1 MSVRYTADRS
11 GVSITEPACA
21 TEEHS
26 DTEDLPPINVRIS
39 VFFDGTGNNI
49 FNTGSRL
56 HRLRTGVSVEGL
68 EGSYVNSYS
77 NVARL
82 ATSLQLQT
90 SENDFHI
97 PVYVEGMGTY
107 HYSGDDW
114 ILGSGMGIGGHGV
127 IARVSTCISHV
138 RNAINNVRNGNAHI
152 SHLKIDAFGFSR
164 GAAAARYFV
173 HRVLETE
180 NITRASRAGTIDSSL
195 YSLIHQLTVTD
206 SITIDNYK
214 MPFIGLFDTVG
225 SHRESIVDGIEDDTA
240 ELHLDAIRLPQVEVV
255 FHLAAA
261 DEHRMNF
268 PLTNINSA
276 INAGKGTQIF
286 LPGVHSDIGGGY
298 NEEHDGDMVENNL
311 PVFQVWGGLA
321 PLTTACTARLNV
333 IKNNL
338 ISMGYYKAS
347 PQVEIHPGEFR
358 NELAISE
365 TGHQLLAT
373 RTHISNRYSFVPL
386 RIMAEKA
393 SEKELSFNLSSYR
406 ISNDSFLVRIKSRIQ
421 NNTSTNLEWMASG
434 ATDPQLQQLR
444 HNYCHFSSHFI
455 TTLGSW
461 PMAPQMYNAGMPDP
475 WADNDS
481 NNLHGIRRRKIH
493 DG

>member
-11 GVSITEPACA
+11 GVSTVEPACS

-26 DTEDLPPINVRIS
+26 DTEDLPPINIRIS

-56 HRLRTGVSVEGL
+56 HRIRTGRSVEGL
-68 EGSYVNSYS
+68 DDSYVNSYS

-90 SENDFHI
+90 SENDYHI

-107 HYSGDDW
+107 HYGSDDW
-114 ILGSGMGIGGHGV
+114 LLGSGMGIGDAGV
-127 IARVSTCISHV
+127 IGRVSSCVNRI
-138 RNAINNVRNGNAHI
+138 RNSINNIRNGNTHI

-173 HRVLETE
+173 HRVLELDTDLTE
-180 NITRASRAGTIDSSL
+180 Q
-195 YSLIHQLTVTD
+195 SLIYKLKASTARGGD
-206 SITIDNYK
+206 AITIDDHK

-225 SHRESIVDGIEDDTA
+225 SHRFGVTDGIENDTA
-240 ELHLDAIRLPQVEVV
+240 ELHLDSIQLPEVEQV
-255 FHLAAA
+255 FHLASA

-276 INAGKGTQIF
+276 VRAGKGTQVF
-286 LPGVHSDIGGGY
+286 LPGAHSDIGGGY
-298 NEEHDGDMVENNL
+298 NEEDDGHMVENNL

-333 IKNNL
+333 IKTNL

-358 NELAISE
+358 DELTISE
-365 TGHQLLAT
+365 TGHQLFAT
-373 RTHISNRYSFVPL
+373 RTHISNRYSYVPL

-393 SEKELSFNLSSYR
+393 AEKQLSFNLSSYR
-406 ISNDSFLVRIKSRIQ
+406 INNDPFLVRIKSRIE
-421 NNTSTNLEWMASG
+421 NNTSSDQQWMSSG

-455 TTLGSW
+455 TTLGTW

-481 NNLHGIRRRKIH
+481 NNLHGVRRRKIH